1 MSSGRTYSA
10 RIETMKITKTLVTLA
25 SLAAASLAPFT
36 ANAGEITLTAPFEG
50 RTLLD
55 NGFGMSVYFTET
67 DTNSFDVV
75 ALYVTPDAPVEPQR
89 LRMQLMDGD
98 SISFSLPGHMQ
109 TRYRFARTGT
119 GVSVTSEAARPNA
132 AM

>member
-1 MSSGRTYSA
+1 
-10 RIETMKITKTLVTLA
+10 MKITKTLVTLA